1 MALTDFCMASRRFR
15 LGMVGGG
22 QGAFFGAVHR
32 RAAAMTHRF
41 EFVAGALSSDPTRAL
56 ESADALYLDRDRSYT
71 DFAAMAAAEAGR
83 DDGID
88 LVAVVTPN
96 HIHAPASLAFLAS
109 GISVMCDKPLTAT
122 LPEALE
128 VEQAA
133 KAGTALFG
141 VSYTNAGFDMVREAR
156 AVVESGAIGE
166 IRLVRVEF
174 PQEWLASA
182 TEAEGNKQA
191 EWRTDPKRSGAGSLG
206 DIGTHAFHLAEFISG
221 LQCITVS
228 AEVDSFVPGRQVD
241 DNVSVQ
247 LRFENGAKGSLWA
260 SQVAIGKTNGLRIE
274 IYGDKASLGW
284 GVADANVLHF
294 CPLGGQRIIID
305 RASHGTVVKGH
316 MPPGHPQ
323 GFVEALSQL
332 YADMADQLEARFNGV
347 AASSKSLLLPGI
359 DAGVRGMR
367 FIDATLRSGSAEGRW
382 ITL

>member
-1 MALTDFCMASRRFR
+1 MASRRFR

-156 AVVESGAIGE
+156 AVVESGAVGE

-221 LQCITVS
+221 LQCIMVS

-260 SQVAIGKTNGLRIE
+260 SQWPSHRDLWRQSVAR
-274 IYGDKASLGW
+274 LGC
-284 GVADANVLHF
+284 GGRERSALLPAGRAADYHRSRF
-294 CPLGGQRIIID
+294 TWHCGQRTH
-305 RASHGTVVKGH
+305 A
-316 MPPGHPQ
+316 
-323 GFVEALSQL
+323 
-332 YADMADQLEARFNGV
+332 ART
-347 AASSKSLLLPGI
+347 STRLR
-359 DAGVRGMR
+359 RGA
-367 FIDATLRSGSAEGRW
+367 FATLRRHGGPARSSP
-382 ITL
+382 